1 VRQKSR
7 DISLQQTEAHGT
19 SPETGRQATNYVAKN
34 VISRHKSRD
43 RIQSRD
49 RIRAPSADDDKTM
62 RRLTTAQVQTT
73 QDDPATAR
81 DASEE
86 KGGLCRQK
94 RALRNNYVR
103 QNSRDRSASRR
114 QTNGSADLDQ
124 ELERIARLV
133 RGRKLAEGVHH
144 VAVRRD
150 VDSSVF
156 APACWREHLGF
167 VSLGIVGHGCLIA

>member
-43 RIQSRD
+43 RI
-49 RIRAPSADDDKTM
+49 RAPSADDDKTM

-81 DASEE
+81 DASEA

-103 QNSRDRSASRR
+103 QNSRDRRASRR
-114 QTNGSADLDQ
+114 QTNDSADLDQ

-133 RGRKLAEGVHH
+133 RGRELAQGVHE

-150 VDSSVF
+150 VDSSIA
-156 APACWREHLGF
+156 APACWREHLGL
-167 VSLGIVGHGCLIA
+167 VGLGIVGHRRLIP